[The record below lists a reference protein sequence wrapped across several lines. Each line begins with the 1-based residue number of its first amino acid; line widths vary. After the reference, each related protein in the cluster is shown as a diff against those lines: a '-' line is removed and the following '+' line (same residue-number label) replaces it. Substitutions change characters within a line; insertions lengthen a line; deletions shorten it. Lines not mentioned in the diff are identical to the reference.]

1 MSSAAAVIV
10 FSLAAAFT
18 FAGFANHRA
27 LLLISTASV
36 LANARAFSA
45 VPTSAAAAAAGAAA
59 NAAVEARPR
68 LSFPT
73 SSSLVRPSESVASAE
88 CETEATTS
96 IGEGKRNLRDV
107 SISDNYSINAV
118 PLPLL

>member
-27 LLLISTASV
+27 LLISTAAV

-45 VPTSAAAAAAGAAA
+45 VPAQAPAAAGATA

-73 SSSLVRPSESVASAE
+73 SSSLARPSESVASAE
-88 CETEATTS
+88 CETEARTS
-96 IGEGKRNLRDV
+96 IGEGKRN
-107 SISDNYSINAV
+107 
-118 PLPLL
+118 